1 MVETVML
8 GRFWEKPMGVS
19 ISDGASSMREKEG
32 SCLTQCQVS
41 KTNKQKKNR
50 SNKRKVFL

>member
-41 KTNKQKKNR
+41 KTNKKKNR